1 MNWYNKLTDKFGFTI
16 PLVVQG
22 GMVTVSMLALSTGP
36 LTAVG
41 YVSLGIAAVI
51 FAPRAFEKG
60 IHESSYIRKSIYF
73 VNWILLA
80 FFSVYIGISF
90 AVAGTLK
97 LNELSTVNITQDNDV
112 ILTEYRQV
120 LADVQAQ
127 RASKAEEFAGSARE
141 STIGNIQGEQARLSQ
156 KADQYQQLII
166 ERTAAIAS
174 GQAARD
180 ARKQLTAMT
189 ADDIFKS
196 IPTAWNSGRRIQ
208 VVFWACLIVGI
219 ELMIINALAMPGSTT
234 RTRKKVE
241 KEPIAK
247 KPRAKKS
254 APKKPRAKSSTP
266 KNTDTS
272 AVTQKAIHNWLKV
285 GFYGLET
292 GKSAKTLAKKTCEEF
307 QQKMGGTF
315 NGEQFDKIEE
325 LARKAQVIDKDNNIL
340 VADKAT
346 AAGLM
351 EFNL

>member
-1 MNWYNKLTDKFGFTI
+1 MTLKLYNTLTDRYGFII

-22 GMVTVSMLALSTGP
+22 GMVVVSMLALASGTLVGI
-36 LTAVG
+36 G
-41 YVSLGIAAVI
+41 YVLLGIAAVA

-73 VNWILLA
+73 VNWVLLA

-112 ILTEYRQV
+112 ILIEYRQV
-120 LADVQAQ
+120 MADVQAQ

-174 GQAARD
+174 GQAERD

-196 IPTAWNSGRRIQ
+196 VPIAWRTGRRIQ
-208 VVFWACLIVGI
+208 VIFWTCLIVGI
-219 ELMIINALAMPGSTT
+219 ELMIINALAMPVKP
-234 RTRKKVE
+234 TRKRKKAVKAVVE
-241 KEPIAK
+241 
-247 KPRAKKS
+247 
-254 APKKPRAKSSTP
+254 APG
-266 KNTDTS
+266 
-272 AVTQKAIHNWLKV
+272 AVTSKAIQNWLKV

-292 GKSAKTLAKKTCEEF
+292 GKSAKSLPKETCQAF
-307 QQKMGGTF
+307 QKKMGGTF
-315 NGEQFDKIEE
+315 DAAQFDKLEQ

>member
-1 MNWYNKLTDKFGFTI
+1 MTLKLYNTLTDRYGFII
-16 PLVVQG
+16 PLIVQG
-22 GMVTVSMLALSTGP
+22 GMVVVSMLALASGTLVGI
-36 LTAVG
+36 G
-41 YVSLGIAAVI
+41 YVLLGIAAVA

-73 VNWILLA
+73 FNWVLLA

-120 LADVQAQ
+120 MADVQAQ
-127 RASKAEEFAGSARE
+127 RASKADEFADSARE

-156 KADQYQQLII
+156 KADRYQQLII

-189 ADDIFKS
+189 ADDIFES
-196 IPTAWNSGRRIQ
+196 IPIAWRTGRRIQ
-208 VVFWACLIVGI
+208 VIFWSCLIVGI
-219 ELMIINALAMPGSTT
+219 ELMIINALAMPGKT
-234 RTRKKVE
+234 RRKRKKAVVE
-241 KEPIAK
+241 DPG
-247 KPRAKKS
+247 
-254 APKKPRAKSSTP
+254 
-266 KNTDTS
+266 
-272 AVTQKAIHNWLKV
+272 AVTSNAIQNWLTV
-285 GFYGLET
+285 GFYGLEA
-292 GKSAKTLAKKTCEEF
+292 GKTAKTLPMETCREF

-315 NGEQFDKIEE
+315 DGLLFDKIEG

-351 EFNL
+351 EEAIL